1 MNMKIKEQWK
11 GKTLVSYDP
20 ILGERRIE
28 VDKIQAKDMTRLKKM
43 GYSYIFEEVEIKPIA
58 FEGIEQEA
66 PIKKPRKKRS
76 QNAKD

>member
-1 MNMKIKEQWK
+1 MKIKDQWK

-28 VDKIQAKDMTRLKKM
+28 VDKIQAKDEMTIKKM
-43 GYSYIFEEVEIKPIA
+43 GYGYIFEEAEIKPIA

-66 PIKKPRKKRS
+66 PIKKPRKKRNS
-76 QNAKD
+76 NGKA